1 MKCYSCNKSKGL
13 NFNASSINK
22 FSEYLFTNDWTLG
35 DEIKLLGTIE
45 RLSLNNREEISKIL
59 GKEKFEYESY
69 YYTFYYKSKSD
80 FLPDEKIIKIN
91 NTSKNSKNI
100 LQENKNEENKYINKI
115 KQNIGYIPFTNNN
128 RQNRSEERKNIKAR
142 LNQLLCYK
150 NLRCNTYDEIQK
162 YKFKLCDNKDIC
174 SFILNIVNTV

>member
-1 MKCYSCNKSKGL
+1 MNCYSCNKSKGL
-13 NFNASSINK
+13 NFNALSINE
-22 FSEYLFTNDWTLG
+22 FSENLFTNDLTLD
-35 DEIKLLGTIE
+35 DEIKLLGAIE
-45 RLSLNNREEISKIL
+45 RLDLNNWEEISKIL

-115 KQNIGYIPFTNNN
+115 KQNIGYIPFANI
-128 RQNRSEERKNIKAR
+128 ERKNLIIK
-142 LNQLLCYK
+142 K
-150 NLRCNTYDEIQK
+150 NLFDVRKQK
-162 YKFKLCDNKDIC
+162 D
-174 SFILNIVNTV
+174 